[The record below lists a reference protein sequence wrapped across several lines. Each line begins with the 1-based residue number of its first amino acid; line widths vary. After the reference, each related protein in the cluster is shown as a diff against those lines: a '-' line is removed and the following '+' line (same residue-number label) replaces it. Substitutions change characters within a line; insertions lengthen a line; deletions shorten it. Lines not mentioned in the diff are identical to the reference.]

1 MCFALLMLSACKNDK
16 SKNAQVGEAGEVA
29 ETATNAKMISITPA
43 DCKVLW
49 TGTKPTG
56 SHTGYIMAKSGEIG
70 VESGKITSGR
80 IVLDMN
86 SITNTDL
93 EGDNKLGL
101 ESHLKG
107 TGTDGVDDF
116 FNVNKY
122 PTAEFVMTKITE
134 IKNDPKA
141 NSLIYGNL
149 TMKDITKQI
158 GIKANVMV
166 NDKGVKVTSDE
177 FSINRTDWG
186 IKYKSKNFIEGLK
199 DKFIDDEIKLTIA
212 LNTIK

>member
-1 MCFALLMLSACKNDK
+1 
-16 SKNAQVGEAGEVA
+16 
-29 ETATNAKMISITPA
+29 
-43 DCKVLW
+43 
-49 TGTKPTG
+49 
-56 SHTGYIMAKSGEIG
+56 
-70 VESGKITSGR
+70 
-80 IVLDMN
+80 
-86 SITNTDL
+86 
-93 EGDNKLGL
+93 
-101 ESHLKG
+101 KG